1 ANWQATVYHG
11 LPPDLHT
18 YCDQPE
24 DYIAFLGRISPEKR
38 PDRAVEIACRTG
50 MKLRIAAKVDRADQ
64 EYYQSKIK
72 PLLDQYPGQVAFI
85 GEVAG
90 KAKDEFLGRARA
102 LRFPLD
108 WPEPLGLVMV
118 RARAW

>member
-1 ANWQATVYHG
+1 RTFCGQREDAT
-11 LPPDLHT
+11 PFP
-18 YCDQPE
+18 
-24 DYIAFLGRISPEKR
+24 ARISPEKR
-38 PDRAVEIACRTG
+38 PGRAVEIACRTG

-72 PLLDQYPGQVAFI
+72 PLLDQYPGQVEFI